1 MNINLYF
8 LQFTS
13 TVIELCYEK
22 RDIGGIFLERKE
34 RSFSLYWTLLK
45 STFVLS
51 AFTIGGGYVIVPL
64 MQKKFVEE
72 LGWIDKEEMLD
83 LVALGQSM
91 PGALAVNT
99 SILVGYRI
107 AGISGALITVLGT
120 VSPPLL
126 IITIISYFYQ
136 NFRDNAFIDALMLG
150 MQIGVVAV
158 ILNVV
163 YNMAKDVFDTKDI
176 INVLILLGAFVAGFV
191 FDLNVILI
199 ILVAGILGYLNNMV
213 KLKRGDA

>member
-1 MNINLYF
+1 M
-8 LQFTS
+8 Q
-13 TVIELCYEK
+13 
-22 RDIGGIFLERKE
+22 RKE
-34 RSFSLYWTLLK
+34 RSLSLYWTLLK

-91 PGALAVNT
+91 PGVLAVNT
-99 SILVGYRI
+99 SILVGYRT
-107 AGISGALITVLGT
+107 AGILGAFVTVLGT

-163 YNMAKDVFDTKDI
+163 YNMAKDVFETKDI
-176 INVLILLGAFVAGFV
+176 INVLILLGAFIAGFIFEV
-191 FDLNVILI
+191 NVILI
-199 ILVAGILGYLNNMV
+199 ILVAGVLGYLNNMV
-213 KLKRGDA
+213 KLKRRNA

>member
-1 MNINLYF
+1 M
-8 LQFTS
+8 Q
-13 TVIELCYEK
+13 
-22 RDIGGIFLERKE
+22 RKE
-34 RSFSLYWTLLK
+34 RSLSLYWTLLK

-91 PGALAVNT
+91 PGALAINT

-107 AGISGALITVLGT
+107 SGILGAFVTVLGT

-163 YNMAKDVFDTKDI
+163 YNMAKDVFQTKDM
-176 INVLILLGAFVAGFV
+176 INVLILLGAFVAGFIFEV
-191 FDLNVILI
+191 NVILI
-199 ILVAGILGYLNNMV
+199 ILVAGVLGYLNNMV
-213 KLKRGDA
+213 KLKRRNA

>member
-1 MNINLYF
+1 M
-8 LQFTS
+8 
-13 TVIELCYEK
+13 
-22 RDIGGIFLERKE
+22 ERKE

-120 VSPPLL
+120 VSPPLF

-150 MQIGVVAV
+150 MQIGVGAV

-199 ILVAGILGYLNNMV
+199 ILVAGVLGYLNNMI

>member
-1 MNINLYF
+1 M
-8 LQFTS
+8 Q
-13 TVIELCYEK
+13 
-22 RDIGGIFLERKE
+22 RKE
-34 RSFSLYWTLLK
+34 RSLSLYWTLLK

-107 AGISGALITVLGT
+107 SGILGAFVTVLGT

-163 YNMAKDVFDTKDI
+163 YNMAKDVFETKDI
-176 INVLILLGAFVAGFV
+176 INVLILLGAFIAGFI
-191 FDLNVILI
+191 FEANVILI
-199 ILVAGILGYLNNMV
+199 ILVAGVLGYLNNMV
-213 KLKRGDA
+213 KLKRRNA

>member
-1 MNINLYF
+1 MER
-8 LQFTS
+8 Q
-13 TVIELCYEK
+13 EK
-22 RDIGGIFLERKE
+22 TLA
-34 RSFSLYWTLLK
+34 LYWTLLK
-45 STFVLS
+45 STFILS
-51 AFTIGGGYVIVPL
+51 AFTVGGGYVIVPL

-107 AGISGALITVLGT
+107 AGISGAFVTVLGT
-120 VSPPLL
+120 VSPPL
-126 IITIISYFYQ
+126 IIISVVSYFYMQ
-136 NFRDNAFIDALMLG
+136 FRDNPVVESAMLG

-163 YNMAKDVFDTKDI
+163 FNMAKDVLDTKDV
-176 INVLILLGAFVAGFV
+176 INLLILIGAFVAGFI
-191 FDLNVILI
+191 FNLNVVLI
-199 ILVAGILGYLNNMV
+199 IVVAGVLGFFNNRYKV
-213 KLKRGDA
+213 KKGGA

>member
-1 MNINLYF
+1 M
-8 LQFTS
+8 Q
-13 TVIELCYEK
+13 
-22 RDIGGIFLERKE
+22 RKE
-34 RSFSLYWTLLK
+34 RSLSLYWTLLK

-107 AGISGALITVLGT
+107 SGILGAFVTVLGT

-163 YNMAKDVFDTKDI
+163 YNMAKDVFETKDI
-176 INVLILLGAFVAGFV
+176 INVLILLGAFIAGFIFEV
-191 FDLNVILI
+191 NVILI
-199 ILVAGILGYLNNMV
+199 ILVAGVLGYLNNMV
-213 KLKRGDA
+213 KLKRRNA